1 MRIVI
6 YSRGRLFQRYK
17 DRINWE
23 EVIAV
28 VDKKVDPQ
36 DMICDKPI
44 LMPQSIYEL
53 KYDYIV
59 VFSDKYFYDIRR
71 ELIGEYFV
79 EPDKIVSWR
88 FLIKDDREAEAFL
101 TLERF
106 VDKLDVH
113 SILDIDMSLIPRFVF
128 SKEEMNFKSDLI
140 LDGVGK
146 QTYPYY
152 KQIYRKFYNSAR
164 MVENVYDLIYINHAW
179 TFDMSMLMID
189 LESKWKHAL
198 LRVPY
203 NEYVQEKQ
211 IKQLSELEKI
221 AEVKKIF
228 LPEGIYYLL
237 VPKENIGVDLD
248 VQIYVVMHRDYNV
261 MQDELYRPICVGGH
275 YHKEG
280 YLSEQQGENIS
291 YLNGKINE
299 CTALYWIWKNTS
311 SEYVGLNHYRRYFY
325 NDGIL
330 SENNYLNKQTIL
342 HIFQQYDMI
351 LPEYRCFYNVSV
363 EEQMRMTM
371 DKDAFEKGYEI
382 VRNAMAVHQPG
393 YLDAFDAVMQ
403 GHKLFICNMF
413 VMSRDIFN
421 EYCEW
426 LFSFLIEAAENI
438 DVEMYDNYSRR
449 VIGFFAERMLTVWL
463 MKHDFKIKELPID
476 NWI

>member
-1 MRIVI
+1 M
-6 YSRGRLFQRYK
+6 FQRYK

-164 MVENVYDLIYINHAW
+164 MVENVYDLIYINR
-179 TFDMSMLMID
+179 
-189 LESKWKHAL
+189 K
-198 LRVPY
+198 
-203 NEYVQEKQ
+203 
-211 IKQLSELEKI
+211 KQLQ
-221 AEVKKIF
+221 
-228 LPEGIYYLL
+228 
-237 VPKENIGVDLD
+237 KEYG
-248 VQIYVVMHRDYNV
+248 
-261 MQDELYRPICVGGH
+261 
-275 YHKEG
+275 
-280 YLSEQQGENIS
+280 
-291 YLNGKINE
+291 
-299 CTALYWIWKNTS
+299 
-311 SEYVGLNHYRRYFY
+311 
-325 NDGIL
+325 
-330 SENNYLNKQTIL
+330 
-342 HIFQQYDMI
+342 
-351 LPEYRCFYNVSV
+351 
-363 EEQMRMTM
+363 
-371 DKDAFEKGYEI
+371 
-382 VRNAMAVHQPG
+382 
-393 YLDAFDAVMQ
+393 
-403 GHKLFICNMF
+403 CN
-413 VMSRDIFN
+413 
-421 EYCEW
+421 C
-426 LFSFLIEAAENI
+426 
-438 DVEMYDNYSRR
+438 
-449 VIGFFAERMLTVWL
+449 
-463 MKHDFKIKELPID
+463 P
-476 NWI
+476 